1 MDLMSSKNIADPYK
15 RYNDLNYA
23 VYGNMDWKYS
33 KTVICK
39 WIAVIPPATK
49 LYVPYPISY

>member
-33 KTVICK
+33 KTVIRK
-39 WIAVIPPATK
+39 WIAVIPPAFK
-49 LYVPYPISY
+49 LYVTYPISY